1 MEQYIVDDEVTYEF
15 DDIIEELE
23 QSNYVESFN

>member
-23 QSNYVESFN
+23 QSNYVESFD